1 MQGDRKTDGET
12 RETRWKG
19 KKGICNRDEGRCG
32 LGKKRERKK
41 RKGLATKNSIGA
53 GLFDY
58 RVFETHASTT
68 RRFVSFRNIDSGTKR
83 VEKERKK
90 KNFQAAGRNRR
101 MKLNRISP
109 RTSFV
114 DSLPL
119 FFFLSPS
126 SFSKLISRFVKTIV
140 G

>member
-1 MQGDRKTDGET
+1 MKREKRDGRVKKEFAT
-12 RETRWKG
+12 AMREG
-19 KKGICNRDEGRCG
+19 VALE
-32 LGKKRERKK
+32 KREREKK
-41 RKGLATKNSIGA
+41 ERDSRRKIQLAPDYSIIES
-53 GLFDY
+53 L
-58 RVFETHASTT
+58 
-68 RRFVSFRNIDSGTKR
+68 RRMHRRRDVSFRNIDSGTKR